1 MRELVITA
9 NEAGQRFDKY
19 LRKYLKEMPL
29 SGIYK
34 SIRKKEITVNGNKAS
49 EKYLLNTG
57 DIIRFNIEIDD
68 VKKEKKLG
76 FLNMDY
82 NIKPSYEDR
91 NILIVQ
97 KDKGVLVHPD
107 DGNENTLTDEVK
119 AYLYE
124 KGEYNVDD
132 ETTFSPSPCNRLD
145 RNTEGLIIFA
155 KNYDALK
162 AVNESIRNGEI
173 EKYYLTIVKGKI
185 EDGLYRAYMIKD
197 QNKNKVKIMD
207 NYVDGSKE
215 VITKVKMLESVG
227 IFSEVEV
234 NLITGRSHQIR
245 AHLSYLN
252 NPIIGDTKYGDKET
266 NKYYKSKYGLESQ
279 LLIGYKMIFK
289 NCSPHLKYLDGK
301 VVTMPLPPIYKKIR
315 KDLFKF

>member
-1 MRELVITA
+1 
-9 NEAGQRFDKY
+9 
-19 LRKYLKEMPL
+19 
-29 SGIYK
+29 
-34 SIRKKEITVNGNKAS
+34 
-49 EKYLLNTG
+49 
-57 DIIRFNIEIDD
+57 
-68 VKKEKKLG
+68 
-76 FLNMDY
+76 
-82 NIKPSYEDR
+82 
-91 NILIVQ
+91 
-97 KDKGVLVHPD
+97 
-107 DGNENTLTDEVK
+107 
-119 AYLYE
+119 
-124 KGEYNVDD
+124 
-132 ETTFSPSPCNRLD
+132 
-145 RNTEGLIIFA
+145 
-155 KNYDALK
+155 
-162 AVNESIRNGEI
+162 
-173 EKYYLTIVKGKI
+173 
-185 EDGLYRAYMIKD
+185 
-197 QNKNKVKIMD
+197 
-207 NYVDGSKE
+207 SKE